1 MTDQVAQ
8 GARPLVQALDRL
20 SDVQWKIVAHSD
32 APRAM
37 ADLLRITG
45 YSQRAHF
52 RSQHLE
58 PLLRAGILRMTI
70 PEKPR
75 SSAQRYVLTENGI
88 RLKAWRALNTPTT

>member
-1 MTDQVAQ
+1 
-8 GARPLVQALDRL
+8 
-20 SDVQWKIVAHSD
+20 
-32 APRAM
+32 M
-37 ADLLRITG
+37 AELLRITG

-70 PEKPR
+70 PDKPR

-88 RLKAWRALNTPTT
+88 RLKAWRALNNPTI